1 MYLLDTNVISELRKK
16 EKSNQGVIT
25 FFQHLNRSNTNA
37 FLSAVTLGELR
48 RGIELIRHRKDFT
61 QANLL
66 ENWFSTI
73 LTDYSDKILP
83 IDQDIAQ
90 LWGRLR
96 VPNPSNELDKL
107 IAATAIL
114 YDLTVVTRNVTD
126 FLETGAKVYN
136 PFT

>member
-114 YDLTVVTRNVTD
+114 YDLAVVTRNVTD

>member
-126 FLETGAKVYN
+126 FLETDAKVYN

>member
-16 EKSNQGVIT
+16 EKANQGVIT

-126 FLETGAKVYN
+126 FLETDAKVYN